1 LILDRLDD
9 LGVSVPGVTAPKPGQ
24 AIKNFSAILSDVMH
38 ALALH
43 HNARI
48 FFEKTVVGEGHPQ
61 RVHVE
66 FRTQLRR
73 GNGTIHSRAPDVAAE

>member
-9 LGVSVPGVTAPKPGQ
+9 PGVSVTGVTAPKPGQ
-24 AIKNFSAILSDVMH
+24 AIQNFSAILSGVMH

-61 RVHVE
+61 RVHVQ
-66 FRTQLRR
+66 FRTQLWW
-73 GNGTIHSRAPDVAAE
+73 GNGTTHSQAPDAAAE